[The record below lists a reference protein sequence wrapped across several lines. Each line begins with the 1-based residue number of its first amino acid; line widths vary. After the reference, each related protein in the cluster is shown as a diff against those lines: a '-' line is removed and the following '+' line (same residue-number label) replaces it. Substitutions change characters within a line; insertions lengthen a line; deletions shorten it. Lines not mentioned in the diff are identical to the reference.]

1 MPLFEPQRARAGRIR
16 VFTRA
21 QLPFVIG
28 TLVVLAALAVGAP
41 ASLSSPLVGAAVVL
55 VIVASMAGTLVPW
68 ELFSSSWLIAVA
80 MADIVAVAL
89 LRTEVVWLLPG
100 VSMLAIF
107 PILWIAYGFPPVAF
121 TAAVGGAAFMTSL
134 PFLVRGSWPATP
146 LEWANVF
153 TLPGLI
159 LAVAVVVNIAA
170 QHLRRNA
177 RHLRASHEERARAL
191 AQAHDNEL
199 VLRTVLDNVRSGVA
213 LYDDAGRL
221 VLANR
226 TAEDLSRAMGFALDE
241 APYAGDAVLAAD
253 RTTPVPHSEQLIPR
267 ALRGDSVGETVEW
280 VGPMAEQRAILAD
293 SDRVRRTDGT
303 LLGTLVVAHDVTEMA
318 DAAQI
323 RHDFLRT
330 VSHELRTPLTSVT
343 GYLDLLTERVRSE
356 DPAATR
362 YLSLVERNVLV
373 LTDRINELLAAA
385 STDTE
390 VSPRPVT
397 LSDLIASAVRAVT
410 PQAER
415 RGSSIQQIGATDERV
430 LLDPVRIRQSLEELM
445 VNAVKFSPPASAVV
459 IGQRVDD
466 TGIHI
471 VVSDSGPGLT
481 SLERTRVFDPFYRT
495 EYARQHAIQGFGIG
509 LSVVRNA
516 VVAHGGRVRVGASAS
531 GGTAMAIVLPT
542 VLPAPSPTDWAH
554 DAPVSSPGG
563 TFVATGE

>member
-1 MPLFEPQRARAGRIR
+1 MPLFELQRARVGRIR

-21 QLPFVIG
+21 QLPFVVG
-28 TLVVLAALAVGAP
+28 TLVVICALAAGAP
-41 ASLSSPLVGAAVVL
+41 SSLSSPFVGAAVIL
-55 VIVASMAGTLVPW
+55 VIVTTMAGALVPW
-68 ELFSSSWLIAVA
+68 ERFSPSWLIVLAVT
-80 MADIVAVAL
+80 DIVAVAL
-89 LRTEVVWLLPG
+89 LRTEVVWMLPG

-121 TAAVGGAAFMTSL
+121 VAAVGGAAFMTSL
-134 PFLVRGSWPATP
+134 PFVVRGRWPATP

-170 QHLRRNA
+170 QHLRRSS
-177 RHLRASHEERARAL
+177 RRLRASHEERARAL
-191 AQAHDNEL
+191 TQAHDNEL
-199 VLRTVLDNVRSGVA
+199 VLRTVLDTVRSGVA

-226 TAEDLSRAMGFALDE
+226 TAEDLSVASGFSLDDP
-241 APYAGDAVLAAD
+241 PYAGDAVLAAD
-253 RTTPVPHSEQLIPR
+253 RVTPVPRHEQLIPR
-267 ALRGDSVGETVEW
+267 ALRGERVSEAVEW
-280 VGPMAEQRAILAD
+280 VGPPTAQRAILAD
-293 SDRVRRTDGT
+293 SDRVRRADGT

-343 GYLDLLTERVRSE
+343 GYLDLLTERVGPD
-356 DPAATR
+356 DPAAMR

-430 LLDPVRIRQSLEELM
+430 VLDPVRIRQSLEELLI
-445 VNAVKFSPPASAVV
+445 NALKFSPPASAVV

-466 TGIHI
+466 SGVHI

-495 EYARQHAIQGFGIG
+495 TYAREHAIQGFGIG

-542 VLPAPSPTDWAH
+542 TSPRERPLS
-554 DAPVSSPGG
+554 APVSSAGA
-563 TFVATGE
+563 TSTATGE

>member
-1 MPLFEPQRARAGRIR
+1 MPLFELRRARAGRIR
-16 VFTRA
+16 VFVRA

-28 TLVVLAALAVGAP
+28 TLIVIVALVAGAP
-41 ASLSSPLVGAAVVL
+41 SSLSSPFVGAAVIL
-55 VIVASMAGTLVPW
+55 VIVASMAGALVPW
-68 ELFSSSWLIAVA
+68 ERLSPSWMIAIAVT
-80 MADIVAVAL
+80 DIVAVAL

-121 TAAVGGAAFMTSL
+121 IAAVGGAAFMTSL
-134 PFLVRGSWPATP
+134 PFIVRGSAPATP
-146 LEWANVF
+146 LEWANVL

-170 QHLRRNA
+170 QHLRRNG
-177 RHLRASHEERARAL
+177 RRLRSSHEERAHAL
-191 AQAHDNEL
+191 TQAHDNEL
-199 VLRTVLDNVRSGVA
+199 VLRTVLDTVRSGVA

-221 VLANR
+221 MLANR
-226 TAEDLSRAMGFALDE
+226 TAEDLSRAMGFALDV

-253 RTTPVPHSEQLIPR
+253 RVTPVPHHEQLIPR
-267 ALRGDSVGETVEW
+267 ALRGERVSEAVEW
-280 VGPMAEQRAILAD
+280 VGPPTMQRAILAD
-293 SDRVRRTDGT
+293 SDRVRRADGT

-343 GYLDLLTERVRSE
+343 GYLDLLSERVPSD

-430 LLDPVRIRQSLEELM
+430 VLDPVRIRQSLEELL

-459 IGQRVDD
+459 IGQRVDE

-495 EYARQHAIQGFGIG
+495 PYALKHAIQGFGIG

-542 VLPAPSPTDWAH
+542 APHERTLE
-554 DAPVSSPGG
+554 APVSSPGG
-563 TFVATGE
+563 TSVATGE